1 MDERCHN
8 SVHVS
13 PLHIRKA
20 KRDAMQDDGA
30 INTHEAACN
39 VHRSAGQMT
48 PPLTPSDA
56 GYSFNDFQVY
66 LRAFYHYHPQ
76 YEAET
81 STVTLPLNTGDLIL
95 VHSIHTNG
103 WADGTLLSSG
113 ARGWLP
119 TNYCEG
125 YQSEPTSTLMRALT
139 IFWDLVKTSARRGD
153 YSALRNSDYVRGI
166 VAGVRCLLEQTQCLS
181 RECPL
186 VVSSLGIRRTR
197 RALLSD
203 LSSFVKAQKA
213 VEAEISKRDEDSICE
228 IDFEGLV
235 LKAFKTVIRAVRFL
249 DIWEEHMQNIGG
261 PANDNQIPP
270 TPPADRANFAG
281 EAQTSLT
288 TSETHDSALANP
300 ANGRNGEQSPRP
312 SYNRA
317 STSFIRPGDR
327 NSCGIG
333 IKPLSTQG
341 PGHVAHRASCVVHPG
356 TQNLAS
362 EKLHSLNDRL
372 ITNLGYFLGCNI
384 SSRSSSELIGL
395 TKNAVGAGRDLYN
408 LISEVW
414 DRDWRRSHSLDEARD
429 QMYTKISQLADVA
442 RNMFHP
448 LSPGDEDDVVHCE
461 GQPLTDAATACVRI
475 AGECVDECRA
485 IIDRIGDFTFAPTGL
500 GVTDVETGS
509 QAHTSAEPLGL
520 THEERGSLHPSHETP
535 TPQPPKEVTTSFD
548 SMSSMD
554 SSAPEDFQPVEEF
567 QLMPEESTGETLDS
581 SAEVLLPPLPAF
593 APTLLTQDEQYP
605 SADSS
610 PISQNSDSSSSRGW
624 PSRKGSIGVSSAGE
638 SSGYIGSMRASE
650 TSTRAT
656 SPDHDHPPFLDMK
669 RNESFTTD
677 LASSQQLEGE
687 AEMENDLLERTYAN
701 ELVYK
706 DGNVT
711 GGTLPALIE
720 RLTTPDSTPD
730 ATFVST
736 FYLTFRLFATPVEFA
751 EALIDRYEYVGDS
764 PRVAGPVRLRVYNVF
779 KNWLESHWR
788 NDCDKPALELISN
801 FATRQLQIVLPKAG
815 KRLTSLVDQVTTV
828 NGPLV
833 PRLISSIGK
842 TNTSIAQYIPPDT
855 PLPPAV
861 VNKSQLNALRNWK
874 LGTGTVSILDF
885 DPLELARQL
894 TIKESQIFCSILP
907 EELLASEWTKQTG
920 SMAVN
925 VRAMSRLSTDLA
937 NLVADN
943 ILHDLDP
950 KKRAMIIKQ
959 WTKVALK
966 LLDLSNYHSL
976 MAVVCSLTQS
986 TIMRLKRTWELVS
999 SKTKLRLDRL
1009 KKIINHDRNYAS
1021 LRQTFQ
1027 KQTPPCVPW
1036 VGLYLTDLTFI
1047 DAGNQCTRQLPSK
1060 TLFDGCSKSV
1070 INFDKHM
1077 KTAKIISELQRFQV
1091 PYRLNEVAELQT
1103 WLQDQ
1108 LVRVRT
1114 INQSEVVKDYYRRSL
1129 LLEPRAS
1136 PDTQTSASGRE
1147 KFEMF
1152 FLGSKSSNSSFM
1164 HHTSNSPAL
1173 PQA

>member
-1 MDERCHN
+1 M
-8 SVHVS
+8 
-13 PLHIRKA
+13 
-20 KRDAMQDDGA
+20 
-30 INTHEAACN
+30 
-39 VHRSAGQMT
+39 
-48 PPLTPSDA
+48 
-56 GYSFNDFQVY
+56 
-66 LRAFYHYHPQ
+66 
-76 YEAET
+76 
-81 STVTLPLNTGDLIL
+81 
-95 VHSIHTNG
+95 
-103 WADGTLLSSG
+103 
-113 ARGWLP
+113 
-119 TNYCEG
+119 
-125 YQSEPTSTLMRALT
+125 
-139 IFWDLVKTSARRGD
+139 
-153 YSALRNSDYVRGI
+153 
-166 VAGVRCLLEQTQCLS
+166 
-181 RECPL
+181 
-186 VVSSLGIRRTR
+186 
-197 RALLSD
+197 SD
-203 LSSFVKAQKA
+203 LSAFVKAQKA
-213 VEAEISKRDEDSICE
+213 VEVEINKRDQDTMREV
-228 IDFEGLV
+228 DFDGLV

-249 DIWEEHMQNIGG
+249 DVWEEHMQNACE
-261 PANDNQIPP
+261 PANDNQTPP
-270 TPPADRANFAG
+270 TPPADKANFAV
-281 EAQTSLT
+281 EAQTSLN
-288 TSETHDSALANP
+288 SPGSRHSGLANS
-300 ANGRNGEQSPRP
+300 ASAHKGEQSPRP

-333 IKPLSTQG
+333 ITPLSTQG
-341 PGHVAHRASCVVHPG
+341 TGHVAHRASCVVHPG
-356 TQNLAS
+356 AQNLAS
-362 EKLHSLNDRL
+362 EKLHSLNDRFL
-372 ITNLGYFLGCNI
+372 TNLSYFVDCNI
-384 SSRSSSELIGL
+384 SSRSPSELIGH
-395 TKNAVGAGRDLYN
+395 TKNAVESGRDLWN

-414 DRDWRRSHSLDEARD
+414 DRDWRRSRSLAEARD
-429 QMYTKISQLADVA
+429 QMFTKLSQLADVA
-442 RNMFHP
+442 REMFQP
-448 LSPGDEDDVVHCE
+448 GSPGDEDDFVPCE
-461 GQPLTDAATACVRI
+461 GQSLTDAATACVRI
-475 AGECVDECRA
+475 AAECVGECRA
-485 IIDRIGDFTFAPTGL
+485 IIDRIGDFDFAPTGL
-500 GVTDVETGS
+500 GVTDVETTGS
-509 QAHTSAEPLGL
+509 QAHTSAEPQGL
-520 THEERGSLHPSHETP
+520 DQEEGGSLPPSHETP
-535 TPQPPKEVTTSFD
+535 TPQPPPKDEVTTSFD

-554 SSAPEDFQPVEEF
+554 SLAPEYFQPV
-567 QLMPEESTGETLDS
+567 PEQSMGEASFES

-593 APTLLTQDEQYP
+593 APTLLTQEEQFS

-610 PISQNSDSSSSRGW
+610 PISQNSDSASSRGW
-624 PSRKGSIGVSSAGE
+624 QSRKGSIGVSSAGE

-656 SPDHDHPPFLDMK
+656 SPDHDQPAFADIK

-677 LASSQQLEGE
+677 LASGQQLEGE
-687 AEMENDLLERTYAN
+687 TEEMENDLLERTYAH
-701 ELVYK
+701 ELLYK
-706 DGNVT
+706 DGNIT

-720 RLTTPDSTPD
+720 RLTTPYSTPD

-751 EALIDRYEYVGDS
+751 ETLIDRYEYVGDS
-764 PRVAGPVRLRVYNVF
+764 PRVSPPVRLRVCNVF

-788 NDCDKPALELISN
+788 KDCDKPALGLISN
-801 FATRQLQIVLPKAG
+801 FATGQLHIVLPNAG
-815 KRLTSLVDQVTTV
+815 KQLTSLVEQVTAV

-833 PRLISSIGK
+833 SRLVSSIGK
-842 TNTSIAQYIPPDT
+842 TNTSIAQYISPDT

-861 VNKSQLNALRNWK
+861 VNKSQLNALKNWR
-874 LGTGTVSILDF
+874 LGTATISILDF

-959 WTKVALK
+959 WTKIALK

-976 MAVVCSLTQS
+976 MAIVCSLTQS
-986 TIMRLKRTWELVS
+986 TIMRLKRTWELVP
-999 SKTKLRLDRL
+999 SKTKLRLDKL
-1009 KKIINHDRNYAS
+1009 KSIINHDRNYAS

-1036 VGLYLTDLTFI
+1036 VGLYLTDLTFV
-1047 DAGNQCTRQLPSK
+1047 DAGNQCTRQLPSN
-1060 TLFDGCSKSV
+1060 TVSDSKSV

-1164 HHTSNSPAL
+1164 HHTSSSPAI